1 LGISV
6 HGSRS
11 VDKRGRYLA
20 TLAIAVA
27 AAAML
32 SACSPGADYPAV
44 LVPPPARPDATMNPS
59 EVQQATDDLVAARDR
74 LTTSAQNNGQPAA
87 PAAGTPAAAAPAT
100 TGSVAPQA
108 KK

>member
-20 TLAIAVA
+20 ALAIVVA
-27 AAAML
+27 ASALL

-59 EVQQATDDLVAARDR
+59 EVRQATDDLVAARDR
-74 LTTSAQNNGQPAA
+74 LTTNAQNNGQPAA
-87 PAAGTPAAAAPAT
+87 PGGAAAPAT
-100 TGSVAPQA
+100 TGTVPPQA